1 MKNTK
6 LLLEDYERRL
16 KTVLIEIEKL
26 PSNCP
31 SNPDYSRLKEKSSNY
46 RTLIAELSKSLKQ
59 DREAVEE
66 RKLESF
72 TDWCKETLGIG
83 DVNSSDLAEKMT
95 LETLKWD
102 YLNKAYE
109 AGYEDSKKTS

>member
-6 LLLEDYERRL
+6 LLLEDYERKL
-16 KTVLIEIEKL
+16 ITVCAELDSI
-26 PSNCP
+26 PSLGEEDP
-31 SNPDYSRLKEKSSNY
+31 KYVRLKEKASNY